1 MVVKEIRQARTR
13 RIIAA
18 GLARPHPGLHINPIA
33 DAAPQTPG
41 YRASMSDQD
50 NDHDRRLAG
59 RLSPA
64 QPSPAQLSP
73 ALRRLADALAWP
85 LLLMDREG
93 VLRHAN
99 LAARQCLA
107 DRQPLCRLARQ
118 RLSPTAEPLRAAFA
132 LALQAAAA
140 GQPQR
145 LTWPMPAGEIQGR
158 LHRLPGAE
166 GTETILMLVLSV
178 DGQPG
183 PDLPAYA
190 SASHL
195 SAPER
200 RVLQALVQAGSAER
214 VARDL
219 RLAPGTVRRHVSA
232 LCRKTGHASVAEL
245 LMTVGRLP
253 PAMHT
258 ALSLSETMSQTMS
271 QTRAPSSGREGK

>member
-1 MVVKEIRQARTR
+1 MFVDEIRQARTR

-18 GLARPHPGLHINPIA
+18 GFARAHPGLHINPIA

-50 NDHDRRLAG
+50 RRRAG
-59 RLSPA
+59 LPSPA
-64 QPSPAQLSP
+64 SPASPAQLAP
-73 ALRRLADALAWP
+73 ALLRLADTLAWP
-85 LLLMDREG
+85 LLLMDADG

-118 RLSPTAEPLRAAFA
+118 RLSPTAEPLRPAFLA
-132 LALQAAAA
+132 ALQAAAA
-140 GQPQR
+140 GQLQV
-145 LTWPMPAGEIQGR
+145 LTWPTPAGEIQGR
-158 LHRLPGAE
+158 LHRLPFAA
-166 GTETILMLVLSV
+166 GTETLLMLVLSV

-183 PDLPAYA
+183 PDLLAYA

-200 RVLQALVQAGSAER
+200 RVLDALVRAGSADG
-214 VARDL
+214 VAADL
-219 RLAPGTVRRHVSA
+219 GLALSTVRRHVNA
-232 LCRKTGHASVAEL
+232 LRRKTGHASVAEL

-258 ALSLSETMSQTMS
+258 ALSLSQTML
-271 QTRAPSSGREGK
+271 QTTLQTLAPSRGREGK